1 MLRQFPVRSKVQG
14 QHIVYWAWEKIWTYF
29 STAVDFQMFS
39 VNISISFVSGKSLIN
54 DQPDYLYFVKYFI
67 NMTSKLFSSFFQING
82 FSKNG
87 KFSKN
92 LHTISTTSLFDV
104 SKWEEDAEKRN
115 DRICGFWIQTNW
127 LRTQKHGWL
136 EIREQEETG
145 ISLQFVLP
153 EILLANIYIK
163 MFANINEYK

>member
-1 MLRQFPVRSKVQG
+1 
-14 QHIVYWAWEKIWTYF
+14 
-29 STAVDFQMFS
+29 MFS
-39 VNISISFVSGKSLIN
+39 
-54 DQPDYLYFVKYFI
+54 P
-67 NMTSKLFSSFFQING
+67 FFQING

-92 LHTISTTSLFDV
+92 LHTIPTASLFDV

-115 DRICGFWIQTNW
+115 DGICGFWIQTNW